1 MVFLAWLRRL
11 RVADGAAELVPSE
24 LAEPVLRPLGGMS
37 RVQIPTRFLIW
48 SPNRRHVT
56 YQSI

>member
-11 RVADGAAELVPSE
+11 RVADGAAELVLSE

-37 RVQIPTRFLIW
+37 RVQIPTRFFRAKLAV
-48 SPNRRHVT
+48 NT
-56 YQSI
+56 K

>member
-11 RVADGAAELVPSE
+11 RVAELVPSE
-24 LAEPVLRPLGGMS
+24 LAEAVLRPLGGMS

-48 SPNRRHVT
+48 SQNRRHVT
-56 YQSI
+56 YQLI